1 MLSMI
6 VFGIRE
12 IIVEAT
18 NIRNNTL
25 KSSWIIIL
33 RRKEV
38 QVEEDARYKLQMFK
52 ENDNVM

>member
-38 QVEEDARYKLQMFK
+38 QVEEDARYMLQMLK